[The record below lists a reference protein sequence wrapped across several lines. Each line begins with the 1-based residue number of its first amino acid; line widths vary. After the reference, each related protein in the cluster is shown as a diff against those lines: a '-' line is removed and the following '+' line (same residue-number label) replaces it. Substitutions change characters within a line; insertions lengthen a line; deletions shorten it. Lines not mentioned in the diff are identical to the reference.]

1 MRARKRDAA
10 QSRTKPRAAEAHACV
25 VAPLIA
31 EDADVGRLTP
41 EPPAR
46 EQTQPDALGR
56 LTLTMRIVATGDPL
70 LVCKP
75 PLGPDSVPPAEP
87 GNDALPPNPRRP
99 RSGSKPGDVVV
110 VASDLGSTPDEVEAV
125 AQRLATLLLRAP

>member
-1 MRARKRDAA
+1 
-10 QSRTKPRAAEAHACV
+10 
-25 VAPLIA
+25 
-31 EDADVGRLTP
+31 
-41 EPPAR
+41 
-46 EQTQPDALGR
+46 
-56 LTLTMRIVATGDPL
+56 MRIVATGDPL